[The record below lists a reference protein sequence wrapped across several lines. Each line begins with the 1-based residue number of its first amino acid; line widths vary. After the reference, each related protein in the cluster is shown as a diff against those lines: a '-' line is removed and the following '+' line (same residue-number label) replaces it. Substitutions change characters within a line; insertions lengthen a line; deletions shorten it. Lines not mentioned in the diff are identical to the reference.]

1 MILLYEFDRRYG
13 LKYEKK
19 FFLPKSITLLIKEQL
34 LNEEKGMPKFIS
46 KHIVDKIG
54 YDVIDK
60 DKTILWNKLKSLE
73 RWIGANCCIETV
85 EEIIN
90 MDFSQNDSQLWRVE
104 VESLLLTRKGMLLLT
119 EDWCFQK
126 LFLNLFPTLSVYQW
140 LTLMGIENANAWGQ
154 FMLECG
160 NVGYPI
166 LSEYIRSQYDLM
178 SNNNPNNYQTCL
190 KNIKYNPESI
200 VSGIDAA
207 KSLIQGVIEPSK
219 IIGATNMLSIMFSSV
234 TPETCVSLIQRELIC
249 SKNDIWHQCLMD
261 ALRISHPLTIIK

>member
-1 MILLYEFDRRYG
+1 MALKVAINGFGRIGRLAFRRCVETGIEVVAINDLVDAKTLAYL
-13 LKYEKK
+13 LKYDTAHGKW
-19 FFLPKSITLLIKEQL
+19 
-34 LNEEKGMPKFIS
+34 NA
-46 KHIVDKIG
+46 DKIG

-140 LTLMGIENANAWGQ
+140 LTLMGIECKC
-154 FMLECG
+154 M
-160 NVGYPI
+160 
-166 LSEYIRSQYDLM
+166 
-178 SNNNPNNYQTCL
+178 
-190 KNIKYNPESI
+190 
-200 VSGIDAA
+200 
-207 KSLIQGVIEPSK
+207 
-219 IIGATNMLSIMFSSV
+219 GAV
-234 TPETCVSLIQRELIC
+234 Y
-249 SKNDIWHQCLMD
+249 
-261 ALRISHPLTIIK
+261 A